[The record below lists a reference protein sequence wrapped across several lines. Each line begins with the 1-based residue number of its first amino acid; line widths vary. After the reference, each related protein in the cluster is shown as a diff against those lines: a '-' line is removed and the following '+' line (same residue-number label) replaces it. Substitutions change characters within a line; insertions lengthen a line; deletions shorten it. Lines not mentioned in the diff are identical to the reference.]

1 MTSPAGSVPL
11 QDLLASL
18 FPPFVIV
25 EAAGTGDD
33 DECLLPP
40 EESRWL
46 APMAPVRR
54 REFTLGRNTARR
66 ALARL
71 GFPRVAIGRQGDD
84 RDPEWPA
91 GIVGSISHTHGVAVA
106 ACARAGDVLAI
117 GLDVER
123 AGPLGDDIV
132 RDICRDEEL
141 DALRGL
147 EPPGPSDWPKLLFAV
162 KEAGYKAWF
171 PRTRAPLEFH
181 SMHVTLDP
189 LARRFS
195 ATVQHAATAHLS
207 DAPWV
212 LEGRFGWNADVVL
225 AGAVIRRAD

>member
-1 MTSPAGSVPL
+1 VTTPTGSVPL
-11 QDLLASL
+11 RELLASL

-25 EAAGTGDD
+25 EAAGLGDD
-33 DECLLPP
+33 DESLLPP

-46 APMAPVRR
+46 SPMAPVRR
-54 REFTLGRNTARR
+54 REFTMGRNTARR
-66 ALARL
+66 ALERL
-71 GFPRVAIGRQGDD
+71 GIPRVAIGRHGED

-106 ACARAGDVLAI
+106 ACARASDALAI

-132 RDICRDEEL
+132 REICRDEEL

-147 EPPGPSDWPKLLFAV
+147 EQPEPSDWPKLLFAV

-171 PRTRAPLEFH
+171 PLTRTPLDFH
-181 SMHVTLDP
+181 SMHVTVDP
-189 LARRFS
+189 RARRFT
-195 ATVQHAATAHLS
+195 ATVHHAATAHLS
-207 DAPWV
+207 DAPWA
-212 LEGRFGWNADVVL
+212 LEGRFGWNAHLVL